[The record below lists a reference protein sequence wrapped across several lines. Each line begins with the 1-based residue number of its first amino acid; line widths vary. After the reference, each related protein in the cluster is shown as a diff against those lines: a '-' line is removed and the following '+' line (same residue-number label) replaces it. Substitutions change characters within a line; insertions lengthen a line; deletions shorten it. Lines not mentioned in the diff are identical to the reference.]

1 MADGGGIN
9 IRMSLKGAEQV
20 RGELA
25 SIGPAGSAMARDL
38 DRALRQPSSG
48 MKALDDVVG
57 SARGQVDGLA
67 GRIGPLGSA
76 MGGLG
81 AVGLGA
87 AAALAAV
94 GIAGAKALTQARE
107 AMTLAGQL
115 MDASERL
122 QVSTDAL
129 QEWRHVAVETGADAS
144 AADEAIAGFTKRLGE
159 ATIGLSKKAAKPFAA
174 LGLSPEDLRQFD
186 SVESAMDEV
195 VKRISNLSDEAQ
207 KAALTEKLGL
217 GPLQNAVRRGGDE
230 IERLRIQAQEL
241 GIVMDAE
248 LIRRADQADEKFDQ
262 LSRVI
267 DIQLKSAFVDLA
279 PAIVTAIGLIADLA
293 TALADVMDG
302 WRQLDQKTSRGLQ
315 REASRISAE
324 NNALVQRYGS
334 RDAMNGREADRET
347 VVGSSGGAAGVGG
360 AMMVRSMQPGARET
374 FDNNQAR
381 LSEIFDLLK
390 DRDAAAVPVQS
401 GRPPSID
408 LSTAGGGGGVDR
420 AAQES
425 ARRRRE
431 AARALDQLSR
441 EEAASAKDYVRE
453 VLGQAGTAEA
463 RADVAL
469 ALLQIDEEQRAA
481 KLKEL
486 EATLK
491 AGGLADE
498 EVAAKLKLIAAQE
511 QDIRSARE
519 TDISERRKRDE
530 RDALAEA
537 ERAYSDIQAEIL
549 SLASASARTSDER
562 RAIEL
567 SILEISQRRQKAEL
581 EAAIEAEKEPA
592 ARARLVAAL
601 DNLPTLQAAQR
612 DRVERDNAGPYAAW
626 RDAQMT
632 GPQTQEWLQG
642 EALDALDGVNKG
654 LIDTYKNAESAGDAL
669 NRMGAVGVNALQQIA
684 DALLEVA
691 IQQMFIQPLTNALFG
706 GEKSGGSGGF
716 LGNLM
721 NNIMGS
727 VGFGGKSGPAVAG
740 DSGGLLPGALMKGQA
755 RGGLQGARG
764 LVPVGEYGIELM
776 DMPAGARI
784 YDTERTERML
794 RDATT
799 GGGGGASGGVTVS
812 NNIRVINQTGEPV
825 KAKMQQRSDGID
837 VVLSSI
843 VDARVDARISQK
855 GSDGSLNRALGQTP
869 RGKTR

>member
-48 MKALDDVVG
+48 MKALDNVVG

-129 QEWRHVAVETGADAS
+129 QEWRHVAIETGADAS

-174 LGLSPEDLRQFD
+174 LGLSPEDLRQFG
-186 SVESAMDEV
+186 SVEAAMDEV

-207 KAALTEKLGL
+207 KAALTDKLGL

-390 DRDAAAVPVQS
+390 ERDAAAVPVQS

-408 LSTAGGGGGVDR
+408 LSTAGGGGAGD
-420 AAQES
+420 A

-431 AARALDQLSR
+431 VERLYEQLDREVTSARRDVTQERWAGDAPADRAQLAKSMAALERKERDDKIDEMRAELERRGALDERRQLLLQQIS
-441 EEAASAKDYVRE
+441 DMN
-453 VLGQAGTAEA
+453 AEA
-463 RADVAL
+463 DAAADNRIIQERTVAESE
-469 ALLQIDEEQRAA
+469 ARLQAEQ
-481 KLKEL
+481 
-486 EATLK
+486 
-491 AGGLADE
+491 
-498 EVAAKLKLIAAQE
+498 
-511 QDIRSARE
+511 
-519 TDISERRKRDE
+519 
-530 RDALAEA
+530 
-537 ERAYSDIQAEIL
+537 AYSEIQAEIL

-567 SILEISQRRQKAEL
+567 SILEIAQRRQKAEL
-581 EAAIEAEKEPA
+581 EAAILAEEDAVK
-592 ARARLVAAL
+592 RAGLVAAL
-601 DNLPTLQAAQR
+601 DRLPALHAAQR
-612 DRVERDNAGPYAAW
+612 DRVERENAGPYAAW
-626 RDAQMT
+626 RNAQMT

-799 GGGGGASGGVTVS
+799 GGGRASGGVLQPTFNMPVTVV
-812 NNIRVINQTGEPV
+812 NNGSEKLQATTRQTP
-825 KAKMQQRSDGID
+825 DGID
-837 VVLSSI
+837 VLLEPMVRKA
-843 VDARVDARISQK
+843 VGK
-855 GSDGSLNRALGQTP
+855 MGSDGSLAKAHHQTP